1 MILGRAD
8 NGDVQALI
16 IGLSALN
23 IEKLQKGMPIHIT
36 REKQGEAIPEH
47 WSIVIMAGET
57 ENSMA
62 AELRRA
68 GMLDGTRIL
77 KQPENKD

>member
-8 NGDVQALI
+8 NGDFQTLI

-23 IEKLQKGMPIHIT
+23 IQKLQQGLPIQIT

-62 AELRRA
+62 AELRRQ
-68 GMLDGTRIL
+68 GLLQGTKIL
-77 KQPENKD
+77 KQPNNED

>member
-8 NGDVQALI
+8 HGDVQALV

-23 IEKLQKGMPIHIT
+23 IQKLQEGKPIRVT
-36 REKQGEAIPEH
+36 RETHGDAIPEH
-47 WSIVIMAGET
+47 WMFVIMAGET

-68 GMLDGTRIL
+68 GLLDGTRII
-77 KQPENKD
+77 KQPDNKD